1 MKRVNVYYDADDGA
15 NNVGGAAPAPVE
27 EPKADAGTTPEPK
40 PAPKYNDDDV
50 NSIVAGKTKAAAEK
64 ARAELMASL
73 GLKDASDIEALKKAR
88 EAQMTEAEKLKAE
101 LDAIKGADAES
112 KKEAQAIKAEN
123 AALKKG
129 VPADKV
135 ERVKKLVASGAY
147 EGETVDAMVD
157 AVLAEFPEYA
167 KGATSIG
174 GPVKNQSQSE
184 YDSILEKARKAAG
197 LTK

>member
-1 MKRVNVYYDADDGA
+1 MDENTEAVVQT
-15 NNVGGAAPAPVE
+15 P
-27 EPKADAGTTPEPK
+27 ADAGTAPEPK

-50 NSIVAGKTKAAAEK
+50 NAIVAGKTKAATEK

-73 GLKDASDIEALKKAR
+73 GLKDASEIEALKKAR

-147 EGETVDAMVD
+147 EGDTVDAMVD

-167 KGATSIG
+167 KGSTSIG
-174 GPVKNQSQSE
+174 GPVKNQSI
-184 YDSILEKARKAAG
+184 DDDAAMMAKLEEMRNRK
-197 LTK
+197 

>member
-1 MKRVNVYYDADDGA
+1 MKELNVYYDADDGT
-15 NNVGGAAPAPVE
+15 NNVGGAAPVA
-27 EPKADAGTTPEPK
+27 EPTKQDAGTAPEPK

-50 NSIVAGKTKAAAEK
+50 NSIVAGKTRAAAEK

-73 GLKDASDIEALKKAR
+73 GIKDASEIEALKKAR
-88 EAQMTEAEKLKAE
+88 ESQMTEAEKLKAE

-147 EGETVDAMVD
+147 EGDTVDAMVD

-174 GPVKNQSQSE
+174 APVKNQSQSE
-184 YDSILEKARKAAG
+184 YDSMLEKARKAAG